1 MKGRAEADTP
11 FIMKVIRS
19 LAPLRGVDRTVVTL
33 GNFDGIH
40 AGHRLILRK
49 VVARARALRCP
60 SVVYTFEPHPLKVV
74 APARGLELILDKED
88 KKALIRDAGID
99 WLVFARFTRS
109 FASKHPR
116 EFVEEVL
123 FAGLKAQEVW
133 VGANFVFGKG
143 RSGTVKHL
151 RSLGGEFGFRVFA
164 VEPARSGKEVVS
176 SSRIR
181 ALIKDGFVEEASK
194 LLRRDFSIKGV
205 VVKGRGIG
213 KALGFP
219 TANLRVKS
227 ELLPKNGV
235 YAAYAS
241 VGDRRCNALVNI
253 GLAPTFGKR
262 PRTVE
267 AHILGLKS
275 GIYGKAVE
283 LSFIKRLRGEKTFRD
298 AAGLACQIKKDIQK
312 AKGLF
317 GPR

>member
-1 MKGRAEADTP
+1 
-11 FIMKVIRS
+11 MKVIKSR
-19 LAPLRGVDRTVVTL
+19 APLRGVNKTVVTL

-40 AGHRLILRK
+40 TGHRLILKK
-49 VVARARALRCP
+49 VVARARALKCP

-74 APARGLELILDKED
+74 DPGRSLELILDTED
-88 KKALIRDAGID
+88 KKALIKDAGID

-109 FASKHPR
+109 FASKHPK

-123 FAGLKAQEVW
+123 AAGLKAREVW

-143 RSGTVKHL
+143 RSGTVEHL
-151 RSLGGEFGFRVFA
+151 KALGGEFGFRVFA
-164 VEPARSGKEVVS
+164 IAPARSGREVVS

-181 ALIKDGFVEEASK
+181 ALIKDGFVEKASK
-194 LLRRDFSIKGV
+194 LLKRDFSIKGI

-219 TANLRVKS
+219 TANLRIKT
-227 ELLPKNGV
+227 ELVPKNGV
-235 YAAYAS
+235 YAAYAF
-241 VGDRRCNALVNI
+241 VGRSRYNALVNI
-253 GLAPTFGKR
+253 GMAPTFGKR

-275 GIYGKAVE
+275 NIYGKAVK
-283 LSFIKRLRGEKTFRD
+283 LSFIKRLRDEKAFRD
-298 AAGLACQIKKDIQK
+298 GAGLAGQIKKDIEK

-317 GPR
+317 GQL